1 MNFKAWSVDLA
12 TLTATHESGFL
23 IEIEGNPRDPSAVN
37 PGRFPKELSGI
48 EQARLLRHGME
59 AFAAAAK
66 TTATEKRAS
75 KPAVHQKP
83 AYITP
88 ANKPK
93 RPVLSLKK
101 RSEEEA

>member
-12 TLTATHESGFL
+12 TLTATHESGFS
-23 IEIEGNPRDPSAVN
+23 IEIEGSPRDPSAVN
-37 PGRFPKELSGI
+37 PGRFPPELSGV

-66 TTATEKRAS
+66 TSATEKKAS
-75 KPAVHQKP
+75 VAAVPKKP
-83 AYITP
+83 AYVPP

-101 RSEEEA
+101 RSKEEV